1 MYSSVKFF
9 EPTVSVTLPLS
20 GFDWISPAWALVVDE
35 LLPPPPQA
43 ARPTVRIEAASRQN
57 SARNRVFVL
66 IKSLLRFWDT
76 IPAPA
81 GCPQS
86 YAGSRTRCK
95 VSPRGVKSDCRP
107 A

>member
-9 EPTVSVTLPLS
+9 EPTVIVTLPLS
-20 GFDWISPAWALVVDE
+20 GFDWISPAAALVVDE

-43 ARPTVRIEAASRQN
+43 ATPRARIETTSRPN

-66 IKSLLRFWDT
+66 IESLLRFFGT
-76 IPAPA
+76 PFPAPA
-81 GCPQS
+81 GCSQS

-95 VSPRGVKSDCRP
+95 ISPRGV
-107 A
+107 